1 MPPLR
6 LKALAFPLFGDLAAD
21 DIAAV
26 RQLLRRRQ
34 FKAGAM
40 VFQRGDA
47 ADDVYL
53 IVSGLLRISVG
64 SADGRELAFR
74 VVGPGEMVGEIGVLD
89 GSRRSADLTALRQ
102 SVVLGLGR
110 SALQRLLATRPAIAS
125 GVIRFLCH
133 RLRDTS
139 EQLEAL
145 ALQRI
150 ETRLARLL
158 LRLAHAAQPVR
169 DEVELALD
177 LSQGEIATLIGAS
190 RPKVNIAFGEL
201 EQRGA
206 IRRAGRKLHCR
217 SALLER
223 ARRGYRPLTVLLRRG
238 MSPGFVGLAVLL
250 ALLAVWGLSRDV
262 VRGTLRERAF
272 DLVVP
277 LLPRPAYSGPGVVI
291 VDIDRDALGAVR
303 HVAMAA

>member
-1 MPPLR
+1 MASPEET
-6 LKALAFPLFGDLAAD
+6 LAFPLFGDLAAD

-34 FKAGAM
+34 FNAGAT
-40 VFQRGDA
+40 VFQRGDS

-53 IVSGLLRISVG
+53 ITSGLLRISVG

-89 GSRRSADLTALRQ
+89 GSRRSADVTALRQ

-125 GVIRFLCH
+125 GIIRFLCA

-158 LRLAHAAQPVR
+158 LRLALAAEPVR
-169 DEVELALD
+169 GEVELTLD

-190 RPKVNIAFGEL
+190 RPKVNIAFSEL
-201 EQRGA
+201 EQHGA
-206 IRRAGRKLHCR
+206 IRRNGRKLRCHIE
-217 SALLER
+217 ALEQLAE
-223 ARRGYRPLTVLLRRG
+223 V
-238 MSPGFVGLAVLL
+238 SGL
-250 ALLAVWGLSRDV
+250 
-262 VRGTLRERAF
+262 
-272 DLVVP
+272 
-277 LLPRPAYSGPGVVI
+277 
-291 VDIDRDALGAVR
+291 
-303 HVAMAA
+303 